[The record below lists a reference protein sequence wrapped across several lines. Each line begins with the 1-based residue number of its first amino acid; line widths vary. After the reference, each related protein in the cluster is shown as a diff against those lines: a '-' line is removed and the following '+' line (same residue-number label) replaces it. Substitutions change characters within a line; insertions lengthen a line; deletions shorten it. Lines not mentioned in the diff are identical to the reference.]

1 MFKASTYFIIRNGDD
16 HFTLSGKDMIRLF
29 MPTECP
35 LVNTVTITSNTN
47 TNTNMKKKNGWIVR
61 AVNFLYTLWTK
72 YEISEF
78 KVEESDM
85 FNYMSRVN

>member
-1 MFKASTYFIIRNGDD
+1 
-16 HFTLSGKDMIRLF
+16 
-29 MPTECP
+29 
-35 LVNTVTITSNTN
+35 
-47 TNTNMKKKNGWIVR
+47 MKKKNGWIVR